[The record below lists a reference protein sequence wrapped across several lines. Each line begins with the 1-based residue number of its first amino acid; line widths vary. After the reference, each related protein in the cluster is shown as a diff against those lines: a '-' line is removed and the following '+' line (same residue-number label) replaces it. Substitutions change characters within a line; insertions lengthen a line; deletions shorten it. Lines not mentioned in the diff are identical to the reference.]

1 MVDPGLGSSRR
12 KAMRIEALWAERPP
26 PLSPV
31 WALPFDSNTDNEMFH
46 SKIIYEYQ
54 VGLLF
59 RNGVFQKVLPAG
71 KVRWFGK
78 NTTVQVFDV
87 RPEHNFVFA
96 HDVMTK
102 DGATVRAGLLVE
114 QAIVDAKAFLFSQ
127 SEIGDRGRLN
137 PSSVVLTSTAGQQP
151 EHAVRMALRDWIVV
165 RTLNEAVEQ
174 REEICDTVKSQ
185 VGAFAQSIGVEVRAI
200 RLHDFT
206 VIGNLRAAYSD
217 LLKAELEGRAA
228 MQRARNEAATMR
240 SLLNT
245 ARLVRENPGLLE
257 LRALGSGQRPR
268 LNFVIDSSGRAQPE
282 VPASDEE

>member
-1 MVDPGLGSSRR
+1 
-12 KAMRIEALWAERPP
+12 
-26 PLSPV
+26 
-31 WALPFDSNTDNEMFH
+31 MFH